1 MLDLLIIPPQPV
13 DAEDVQKVPFLD
25 GLYEP
30 CVLGPVEILAGLF
43 IHVDVGGGHALFV
56 QCDHLAYLVLVCG

>member
-43 IHVDVGGGHALFV
+43 IHVSRSGLWLTRARIRRY
-56 QCDHLAYLVLVCG
+56 CP